1 MAGRH
6 ARPAQ
11 NENPTD
17 GAQAPL
23 SAQRPSRARKTD
35 RTQPTPR
42 TRTTSRTADRARA
55 TLRKRPTTSARAQMP
70 LSSRR
75 GASQR
80 YGGEEPVKKRDAL
93 STLLIAVGVVL
104 LLVAGFLWG
113 QSRLRYMKQDKIN
126 KELASY
132 VTVKDTELDSEKS
145 EPPEVDWA
153 GLKAVNDDV
162 VGWLQVPGTTIN
174 YPVYQAED
182 NDYYLR
188 TSATGEWS
196 IGGQLFLDYENAAP
210 GMVDQI
216 SQIYGHHL
224 LDGTMFE
231 QIAAMDDQAR
241 FDEIKTVWYVTE
253 SAAYECQPLFLYY
266 TTPDDGDARIFK
278 FENDEEFRTYLRER
292 LNRAVT
298 KCKDSDIIV
307 SGSQHVLTLVTCN
320 YYDGYGR
327 TILVCVPKADA
338 EAAIKVSN

>member
-17 GAQAPL
+17 GARAPL
-23 SAQRPSRARKTD
+23 SAPRPSRERRSSHTQSAGRARTAG
-35 RTQPTPR
+35 RTQATPR
-42 TRTTSRTADRARA
+42 KRA
-55 TLRKRPTTSARAQMP
+55 TTSARVQAP

-80 YGGEEPVKKRDAL
+80 YGGGGPVKKRDAL

-132 VTVKDTELDSEKS
+132 VTVKDTELHTEKS
-145 EPPEVDWA
+145 EAPEVDWA

-196 IGGQLFLDYENAAP
+196 IGGQLFLDYQNTAP
-210 GMVDQI
+210 GMADQL

-231 QIAAMDDQAR
+231 QIAAMDEQDR
-241 FDEIKTVWYVTE
+241 FDEIDTVWYVTE

-278 FENDEEFRTYLRER
+278 WESDEEFRSYLRER

-298 KCKDSDIIV
+298 KCKDADIIV

-327 TILVCVPKADA
+327 TILVCVPKD
-338 EAAIKVSN
+338 EAKAAFKASD

>member
-6 ARPAQ
+6 AQSPQ
-11 NENPTD
+11 GENPME

-23 SAQRPSRARKTD
+23 SVQRPSRARSAGGARGTSGARGVGGTRPSSRAK
-35 RTQPTPR
+35 RTG
-42 TRTTSRTADRARA
+42 
-55 TLRKRPTTSARAQMP
+55 SARAQAP

-80 YGGEEPVKKRDAL
+80 HGGEGPAKKRDAI

-104 LLVAGFLWG
+104 LLISGFLWG

-126 KELASY
+126 DELAAY
-132 VTVKDTELDSEKS
+132 ATVKDTELDSKKS

-182 NDYYLR
+182 NDYYLH
-188 TSATGEWS
+188 TSATGDWS

-210 GMVDQI
+210 GMKDPL

-231 QIAAMDDQAR
+231 QIAAMDEQAR

-253 SAAYECQPLFLYY
+253 DVAWECEPLFVFYCQE
-266 TTPDDGDARIFK
+266 TDQEVRTFTFDGDEAFHK
-278 FENDEEFRTYLRER
+278 FLAKR
-292 LNRAVT
+292 LADAPSRRADAEQVLEGT
-298 KCKDSDIIV
+298 KHALC
-307 SGSQHVLTLVTCN
+307 LMTCN
-320 YYDGYGR
+320 YLSEYGGHGR
-327 TILVCVPKADA
+327 TVLVCVPKS
-338 EAAIKVSN
+338 EPTV

>member
-6 ARPAQ
+6 AQSPQ
-11 NENPTD
+11 GENPME

-23 SAQRPSRARKTD
+23 SVQKPSRLRSASGARGTSGARGVGGTRPSTRAKRAG
-35 RTQPTPR
+35 
-42 TRTTSRTADRARA
+42 TARVQA
-55 TLRKRPTTSARAQMP
+55 P

-80 YGGEEPVKKRDAL
+80 HGGEGPAKKRDAI

-104 LLVAGFLWG
+104 LLISGFLWG

-126 KELASY
+126 NELAAY
-132 VTVKDTELDSEKS
+132 ATVKDTELDSKKS

-182 NDYYLR
+182 NDYYLH
-188 TSATGEWS
+188 TSATGDWS

-210 GMVDQI
+210 GMKDPL

-231 QIAAMDDQAR
+231 QIAAMDEQAR

-266 TTPDDGDARIFK
+266 TTPDDETARTFK
-278 FENDEEFRTYLRER
+278 FKDEEEFHTYLKER
-292 LNRAVT
+292 LSRAVT
-298 KCKDSDIIV
+298 KCKDADIIV
-307 SGSQHVLTLVTCN
+307 SGSHHVLTLVTCN

-327 TILVCVPKADA
+327 TILVCVPKEDA
-338 EAAIKVSN
+338 EAAFKVSN

>member
-11 NENPTD
+11 NESVNE

-23 SAQRPSRARKTD
+23 SVRA
-35 RTQPTPR
+35 
-42 TRTTSRTADRARA
+42 TSRTRSVGAR
-55 TLRKRPTTSARAQMP
+55 RAQTTGRVQAP

-80 YGGEEPVKKRDAL
+80 YGGEKPRKKRDTL
-93 STLLIAVGVVL
+93 SLLLIAVGVVL

-113 QSRLRYMKQDKIN
+113 QSKLRYMKQDKIN
-126 KELASY
+126 NELAGY
-132 VTVKDTELDSEKS
+132 VTVKDNELDSEKS

-153 GLKAVNDDV
+153 GLKAINDDV

-182 NDYYLR
+182 NEHYLR

-196 IGGQLFLDYENAAP
+196 IGGQLFLDYENTAP
-210 GMVDQI
+210 GMVDPI

-224 LDGTMFE
+224 INGTMFE
-231 QIAAMDDQAR
+231 QIAAMDEQSR
-241 FDEIKTVWYVTE
+241 FDEINTVWYVTE
-253 SAAYECQPLFLYY
+253 GAAYECQPVLLYY
-266 TTPDDGDARIFK
+266 TTPDDQDARTFK
-278 FENDEEFRTYLRER
+278 FEDDEKFHTYLRER

-298 KCKDSDIIV
+298 KCKDADIIV
-307 SGSQHVLTLVTCN
+307 SGTHHVLSLITCN

-327 TILVCVPKADA
+327 TVLLCVPKD
-338 EAAIKVSN
+338 EASAAFKVSD